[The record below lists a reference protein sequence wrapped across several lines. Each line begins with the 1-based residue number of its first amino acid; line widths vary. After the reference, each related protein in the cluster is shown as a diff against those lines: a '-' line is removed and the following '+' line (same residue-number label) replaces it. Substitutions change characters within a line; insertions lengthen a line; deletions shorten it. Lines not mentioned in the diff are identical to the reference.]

1 MLSIVIPTRNR
12 PYHLQTLLGSIV
24 PCNTSELEIIVI
36 SSGIDI
42 SDVISNFEKN
52 MKIKHIHTEIPGQIN
67 QKLLGV
73 NYITESSDWV
83 MFCDDDLIF
92 QKDFFQNLKNC
103 LDVSSNTIGIGVS
116 LPSTEKDLKNN
127 ILKNLFASVFF
138 LRNVSHGAILK
149 NGHVCSY
156 MKSTSRIRTEWLSGA
171 SIWRSEI
178 AKKYSSIYPHTKY
191 AAYEDVI
198 FSFSVSKFGLMFY
211 CPSLKMDFQDVPT
224 NDVAPIS
231 AFISAMC
238 WRNYLINSDKF
249 FSPTI
254 FLWSQF
260 GRNLEYLLKSKGR
273 GFVAINRTYLH
284 LILSNV
290 LRKDSKKLLEKYC

>member
-12 PYHLQTLLGSIV
+12 PHHLQILLESIV
-24 PCNTSELEIIVI
+24 KSNASEFEVIVI

-42 SDVISNFEKN
+42 SEVISNYKKN
-52 MKIKHIHTEIPGQIN
+52 MQIKHIHTQIPGQIN
-67 QKLLGV
+67 QKILGV
-73 NYITESSDWV
+73 NNITENSDWV

-103 LDVSSNTIGIGVS
+103 LEESSNTIGIGVS
-116 LPSTEKDLKNN
+116 LPSTEKNLRSSKLKV
-127 ILKNLFASVFF
+127 LFASVFL
-138 LRNVSHGAILK
+138 LRNVSYGAILK
-149 NGHVCSY
+149 NGHACSY
-156 MKSTSRIRTEWLSGA
+156 MKSTSKIRTKWLSGA

-178 AKKYSSIYPHTKY
+178 AKKYSSIYPQTKY

-198 FSFSVSKFGLMFY
+198 FSFSVSKFGSMFF
-211 CPSLKMDFQDVPT
+211 CPSLKMDFQNVPT
-224 NDVAPIS
+224 NDVAPLS

-238 WRNYLINSDKF
+238 WRNYLVNSDKF

-260 GRNLEYLLKSKGR
+260 GRNLEYLSNSKGK
-273 GFVAINRTYLH
+273 GFVAINRTYLN
-284 LILSNV
+284 LNLSNV
-290 LRKDSKKLLEKYC
+290 LRKDSKILLEKYS